1 MRFRE
6 ISKSQPA
13 TEEYYPSDYHE
24 KMTGGRDSSRR
35 SRAYRKENEIRVA
48 DLQRHLA
55 RGRVLDVGC
64 SRGDF
69 AQAMSRAGFEAYGL
83 DIAPEA
89 CSEARK
95 LIGSERVY
103 CEPLEG
109 LALRMSNQ
117 FSAVTLMDVIEH
129 CTDVVNF
136 LGAIHQLLEQNGILF
151 LRTPT
156 LGSPFHALGTLSYR
170 LSLGLYKTALFKLYH
185 AEHLYFF
192 NEEGMRRLL
201 FDCGFDTLQVSPDPL
216 CWENFRTA
224 ELRQGPIG
232 NLALAA
238 TYFAGRAFGRGHGMK
253 VVARRRDAP
262 RNREGST

>member
-1 MRFRE
+1 M
-6 ISKSQPA
+6 
-13 TEEYYPSDYHE
+13 EECYAPDYHE
-24 KMTGGRDSSRR
+24 KMTGGRDANRR

-55 RGRVLDVGC
+55 RGKVLDVGC

-69 AQAMSRAGFEAYGL
+69 AQAMSRAGFDVHGL

-89 CSEARK
+89 CGEARK
-95 LIGSERVY
+95 LIGAERVY
-103 CEPLEG
+103 CESLEN
-109 LALRMSNQ
+109 LASRMPQQ

-129 CTDVVNF
+129 CTDVVTF
-136 LGAIHQLLEQNGILF
+136 LGAAHQLLEPSGILF

-156 LGSPFHALGTLSYR
+156 LSSPFHVLGTLSYR

-192 NEEGMRRLL
+192 NERGMRRLL
-201 FDCGFDTLQVSPDPL
+201 FECGFDTLQVSPDPL
-216 CWENFRTA
+216 CWANFRTA
-224 ELRQGPIG
+224 EMRQGPIG

-253 VVARRRDAP
+253 VVARRRNAP
-262 RNREGST
+262 RNGEGST